1 LRLPFISFHPMTDPK
16 LNQSSIIQRMA
27 RYGPV
32 LLWIGL
38 IWFAST
44 HGLSASNTSRIVR
57 PLLLWL
63 FPNIAEAQIAAVH
76 VFTRKAAHFVEY
88 AILAFL
94 ARRAFITSSRTF
106 IQQHWFVLSLLMV
119 IVVASL
125 DELHQTFVP
134 SRTGSVYD
142 SAIDLAG
149 GLTVLLLCRFYWRR
163 TNKNAAD
170 Q

>member
-1 LRLPFISFHPMTDPK
+1 MTEPT
-16 LNQSSIIQRMA
+16 LNQSLFNQRLV

-38 IWFAST
+38 IGFAST
-44 HGLSASNTSRIVR
+44 HGFAAGNTSRIVR

-94 ARRAFITSSRTF
+94 ARRAFITSSRSF
-106 IQQHWFVLSLLMV
+106 IQQHWFLLSLLLV

-125 DELHQTFVP
+125 DELHQSFVP

-149 GLTVLLLCRFYWRR
+149 GLTVLLLSWLGRR
-163 TNKNAAD
+163 PAKKNAAD